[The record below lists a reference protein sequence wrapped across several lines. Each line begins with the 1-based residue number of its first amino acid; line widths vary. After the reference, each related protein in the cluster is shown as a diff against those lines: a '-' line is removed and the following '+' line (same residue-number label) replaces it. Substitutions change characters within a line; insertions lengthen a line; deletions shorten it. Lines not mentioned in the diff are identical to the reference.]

1 LVAPRTQR
9 QLDAYYATEPRPAYP
24 SPAYVVVKV
33 GEQIDV
39 VEHRAYEQNR
49 DPTRALFWMA
59 TDPAILARGSAGT
72 RALNQVAAP

>member
-1 LVAPRTQR
+1 
-9 QLDAYYATEPRPAYP
+9 
-24 SPAYVVVKV
+24 VKV

-59 TDPAILARGSAGT
+59 TDPAILQEARQE
-72 RALNQVAAP
+72 RAR